1 MKRILAGLSV
11 AVLVLAAC
19 RQETHFIS
27 DVAYREMVQ
36 QDFAEKQALLS
47 EAPEDLFAV
56 FGEQMSLEEREA
68 LQFLFAYAPF
78 IDLTE
83 YGGEALLKDVRH
95 ALKVR
100 EEMPWGRQVPEGIF
114 RHFVLPVRGHNET
127 IDSARRV
134 FYGELRER
142 VLRCATMEEAAL
154 EVNHWCH
161 EKAIYRPTDARTC
174 APLTMLKTAYG
185 RCGEESVFTLAALRS
200 VGIPA
205 RQVYTPRWAHC
216 DDNHAWI
223 EVWTDGEWKYLG
235 ACEPEPRLNIAWF
248 TAPVRRGVYMEARVF
263 GKYLGNEEVTA
274 VNANQTLVNVTGLYT
289 DVKKVNVRVTGPDG
303 KPVPGAIVEYR
314 VYNYGEYYPA
324 VVLKADENGESSLT
338 VGLGDLLVWAGDG
351 ERFGFRELEVAAMD
365 SVIVVLHSP
374 EAGAGIFACH
384 IVPPTEKE
392 YQAQS
397 GEEER
402 AENDRRFMYEDS
414 LRNAYIA
421 TFMTEE
427 DVARKSAGW
436 GMKKAQ
442 QAQLWERVR
451 ASRGN
456 YREIIA
462 FLEQVKATGKYTAAD
477 GMELLSCLT
486 EKDLQDARAEV
497 LMEHWELTA
506 PFRERGGLYW
516 DYVVNPRISNE
527 LIVAYRAPVQRFLA
541 ENGIGSPDQLIEAVS
556 RIRVADEANTIN
568 VVTPPTGVLRSGLTD
583 TRSREVF
590 FVAACRTMGVP
601 ARLNPMDGK
610 PEYHDGEAWQ
620 AVRFTKAGQTLPKGK
635 LSIVNKGT
643 AVKDPAYYTHFTV
656 SRIENGKSRVIDLG
670 RNAAVDM
677 GGGMAWS
684 GIFRQPVEL
693 EAGRYLL
700 TTGNRK
706 SDGSVLSDLAFFDI
720 REGKQ
725 TVVGMDIRDA
735 YEELKVLGRVD
746 REISFVPEGGK
757 EERLVALPADRYTAL
772 ALIGVNQEPTNHLI
786 RDMSAL
792 KEDFE
797 NRNIPLTFLFA
808 GAEQLRQFDRKEFRP
823 LPATLQLG
831 YDREG
836 QVARMLEQALTLKG
850 MDNLPLLLVLNRKG
864 EVVFLSRGYRIG
876 LGNQILRFMD
886 MKNS

>member
-1 MKRILAGLSV
+1 M

-27 DVAYREMVQ
+27 DAAYREMVER
-36 QDFAEKQALLS
+36 DFAVKRELLS
-47 EAPEDLFAV
+47 GAPEDLFTV
-56 FGEQMSLEEREA
+56 FGASMNREEKEA
-68 LQFLFAYAPF
+68 LQFLFAYSPF

-83 YGGEALLKDVRH
+83 YGGELLLEDVRH

-100 EEMPWGRQVPEGIF
+100 EEMPWGQHIPEEIF

-127 IDSARRV
+127 LDTSRRV
-134 FYGELRER
+134 FYKELRER

-174 APLTMLKTAYG
+174 APLTMLRTGYG
-185 RCGEESVFTLAALRS
+185 RCGEESVFALAALRS

-223 EVWTDGEWKYLG
+223 EVWTDGAWKYLG

-263 GKYLGNEEVTA
+263 GNYSGSEEVTA
-274 VNANQTLVNVTGLYT
+274 VNPNQTLVNVTGLYT
-289 DVKKVNVRVTGPDG
+289 DVKKANVRVTDRDG
-303 KPVPGAIVEYR
+303 KPVPGATVEYR

-338 VGLGDLLVWAGDG
+338 VGWGDLLVWAGDG
-351 ERFGFRELEVAAMD
+351 ERFGFRELEAAATD
-365 SVIVVLHSP
+365 PLVVVLDSP
-374 EAGAGIFACH
+374 EAGAFDCH
-384 IVPPTEKE
+384 IVPPAEKE
-392 YQAQS
+392 YEAQS

-421 TFMTEE
+421 TFLPE
-427 DVARKSAGW
+427 DAVAGKAAVW
-436 GMKKAQ
+436 GVEKAP
-442 QAQLWERVR
+442 LWERIR
-451 ASRGN
+451 SSRGN
-456 YREIIA
+456 YGEIVA
-462 FLEQVKATGKYTAAD
+462 FLEQVAASEKYTVPD
-477 GMELLSCLT
+477 GMELLGCLT
-486 EKDLQDARAEV
+486 EKDLQDIRSEV
-497 LMEHWELTA
+497 LTDHLEGGYV
-506 PFRERGGLYW
+506 FREKGGTLYR
-516 DYVVNPRISNE
+516 DYILNPRVGNE
-527 LIVAYRAPVQRFLA
+527 LIVAYRAPVRRFLT
-541 ENGIGSPDQLIEAVS
+541 ENGIDSPAKLTAAVG
-556 RIRVADEANTIN
+556 RIGLADEVNTIN
-568 VVTPPTGVLRSGLTD
+568 VVTPPTGVLRSLSTD

-601 ARLNPMDGK
+601 ARLHPVDGK
-610 PEYHDGEAWQ
+610 PEYYDGERWQTVRFSKDAQ
-620 AVRFTKAGQTLPKGK
+620 AVPKGELAIK
-635 LSIVNKGT
+635 NKGT
-643 AVKDPAYYTHFTV
+643 AVKDPVYYTHFTV
-656 SRIENGKSRVIDLG
+656 SRIENGRSRVLDLG

-677 GGGMAWS
+677 GGGLAWS
-684 GIFRQPVEL
+684 GIFRKPVEL
-693 EAGRYLL
+693 EAGKYLL

-706 SDGSVLSDLAFFDI
+706 SDGSVLSGLAFFDV
-720 REGKQ
+720 REGEQ
-725 TVVGMDIRDA
+725 TVVEMDLRDA
-735 YEELKVLGRVD
+735 YEELKVLGRVNG
-746 REISFVPEGGK
+746 EISFVPEGGE
-757 EERLVALPADRYTAL
+757 EERLVAFPAGGYTAL

-808 GAEQLRQFDRKEFRP
+808 GAEQLRQFNRKDFRP

-831 YDREG
+831 YDRDG
-836 QVARMLEQALTLKG
+836 RVARMLEQELALKG
-850 MDNLPLLLVLNRKG
+850 MENLPLLLVLNRKG

-876 LGNQILRFMD
+876 LGTQILRFMD
-886 MKNS
+886 LKK